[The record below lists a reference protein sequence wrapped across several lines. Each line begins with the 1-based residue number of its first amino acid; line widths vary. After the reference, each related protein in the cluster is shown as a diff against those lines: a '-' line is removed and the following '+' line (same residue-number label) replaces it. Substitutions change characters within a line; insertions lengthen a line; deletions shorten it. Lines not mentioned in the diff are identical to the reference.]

1 MAVHRCLKTSARKKN
16 KQPLLRHARPEL
28 QHVETMFRIPFF
40 FNSVDC
46 FDQISIKEI
55 FSYFLLLSG

>member
-1 MAVHRCLKTSARKKN
+1 MAVNRCLKTSARKKN

-28 QHVETMFRIPFF
+28 QRVETMFRIPFF
-40 FNSVDC
+40 YSVDC
-46 FDQISIKEI
+46 LEQISIKEI